1 MINLFEKGNI
11 NQRINYLST
20 FGISKP
26 KTVSNDED
34 TTEEEIDDK
43 EEGSLE
49 NNKVAKISIQNT
61 PLEYTTVKDGINKV
75 QGNKFIL
82 PSTPALTVAENLK
95 KVSLR

>member
-34 TTEEEIDDK
+34 TAEEEIE

-49 NNKVAKISIQNT
+49 NNNVTKISIQNT